1 MAVTQGALMKML
13 IRTGLYFLVLFSSLG
28 FAEVKDVGAGGF
40 TVVNRVTIDASGE
53 AVWKAAVDDIGLW
66 WSSDH
71 TISGEASRLSITA
84 VPQGC
89 FCESFGPGAGVVH
102 LSVTMVNP
110 GVVIRLTGG
119 LGPLGLMGVNGNMTW
134 EFEAVDT
141 GTQVTFT
148 YAVGGYR
155 PEGLDTIAA
164 PVDYV
169 IGEALARLKAQV
181 ETGDPENADIA

>member
-1 MAVTQGALMKML
+1 MKILLRTSLLVFALC
-13 IRTGLYFLVLFSSLG
+13 TGSVC
-28 FAEVKDVGAGGF
+28 AEVIDAGEGGF
-40 TVVNRVTIDASGE
+40 TTVNEVIIDASRQDT
-53 AVWKAAVDDIGLW
+53 WKAAIEDIGIW

-71 TISGEASRLSITA
+71 TVSGDASRLSITP

-89 FCESFGPGAGVVH
+89 FCESFGAGAGVVH
-102 LSVTMVNP
+102 LTVTMVSP
-110 GVVIRLTGG
+110 GVLIRLTGG

-134 EFEAVDT
+134 EFEAVEA
-141 GTQVTFT
+141 GTRVTFT

-164 PVDYV
+164 PVDFV

-181 ETGDPENADIA
+181 ETGDPENANIG

>member
-1 MAVTQGALMKML
+1 MKIL
-13 IRTGLYFLVLFSSLG
+13 IRTGLFAFALFSSLA
-28 FAEVKDVGAGGF
+28 FAEVKDAGVGGF
-40 TVVNRVTIDASGE
+40 TVVNEVTIEASGE
-53 AVWKAAVDDIGLW
+53 IVWQAAIDDIGLW

-71 TISGEASRLSITA
+71 TVSGDASRLSITA

-89 FCESFGPGAGVVH
+89 FCESFGPGTGVVH

-134 EFEAVDT
+134 EFEAVEA
-141 GTQVTFT
+141 GTQVRFT

-155 PEGLDTIAA
+155 AEGLDTIAA

-181 ETGDPENADIA
+181 ETGDPENADVG

>member
-1 MAVTQGALMKML
+1 MRILF
-13 IRTGLYFLVLFSSLG
+13 RTGLSVLALFSGLV
-28 FAEVKDVGAGGF
+28 FAEVKDAGTGGF
-40 TVVNRVTIDASGE
+40 TVVSKVTIDASGE
-53 AVWKAAVDDIGLW
+53 AVWRAAIDDIGLW
-66 WSSDH
+66 WSSHH
-71 TISGEASRLSITA
+71 TVSGESSRLSITA

-102 LSVTMVNP
+102 LVVTMVNP

-134 EFEAVDT
+134 EFEAVEG

-155 PEGLDTIAA
+155 AEGLDTVAA
-164 PVDYV
+164 PVDSV

-181 ETGDPENADIA
+181 ETGNPENADIA

>member
-1 MAVTQGALMKML
+1 MKILLRTTLISLIACNGMAL
-13 IRTGLYFLVLFSSLG
+13 
-28 FAEVKDVGAGGF
+28 AEVTDAAAGGF
-40 TVVNRVTIDASGE
+40 ITVNEASIDATNDV
-53 AVWKAAVDDIGLW
+53 VWQAAVADVGLW

-71 TISGEASRLSITA
+71 TVSGDAGRLSITA

-89 FCESFGPGAGVVH
+89 FCESLGESTGVVH
-102 LSVTMVNP
+102 LTVTMVNP

-134 EFEAVDT
+134 EFETVDE
-141 GTQVTFT
+141 GTRVRFT

-155 PEGLDTIAA
+155 PEGLDTIAE

-169 IGEALARLKAQV
+169 IGEALLRLKTYI
-181 ETGDPENADIA
+181 ETGSPEIDDIG